1 MMNEPGFMVLIS
13 ATGMVLISGLFVF
26 LSYEF
31 GIDRIEAIQQLLRI
45 FIPLFVI
52 YFTGLLLF

>member
-1 MMNEPGFMVLIS
+1 MMILIS

-26 LSYEF
+26 LSHEF